1 MASIQ
6 PMASTP
12 TKKTDEW
19 IHDIFPAT
27 YPDHLPSFLPLRT
40 CVKPSGQKVAVWDRL
55 FYLQHRTDATQS
67 FFIVEYGIPLRKGA
81 VDMIARYVY
90 ETRHVFSKIGHET
103 STLSAAYDAMV
114 QELRGTTLQSF
125 DLPIHILLTHPLK
138 PTMIKYLQAIH
149 EGICPY
155 TYDEL
160 AWSLC
165 ASDGQQCVFDDM
177 MVVNRG
183 IWDLNRVYHGNRM
196 SEVREWLEE
205 NDLIH
210 RVDPRAKP
218 YLLDYSE
225 IERQLFM
232 LMGCVEVRHLVL
244 RKAGKGT

>member
-1 MASIQ
+1 
-6 PMASTP
+6 MASTES
-12 TKKTDEW
+12 THKTTEEW
-19 IHDIFPAT
+19 IRDIFPVT
-27 YPDHLPSFLPLRT
+27 YPDHLPFFLPLRT
-40 CVKPSGQKVAVWDRL
+40 CVKPSGQKVAVWDRM

-81 VDMIARYVY
+81 VDMIATYVY
-90 ETRHVFSKIGHET
+90 ETHRVWSAIGHET
-103 STLSAAYDAMV
+103 GPLSAAYDAMV
-114 QELRGTTLQSF
+114 QELRSATVRDAF

-138 PTMIKYLQAIH
+138 PTMIKYLRAIH

-183 IWDLNRVYHGNRM
+183 ILDLNRVYYGNRM

-225 IERQLFM
+225 IEPQLFG
-232 LMGCVEVRHLVL
+232 LMGCVEVGHLVL
-244 RKAGKGT
+244 RKAGKGA

>member
-1 MASIQ
+1 MSSQ
-6 PMASTP
+6 CTP
-12 TKKTDEW
+12 TKPTEEW
-19 IHDIFPAT
+19 IHDIFPVT
-27 YPDHLPSFLPLRT
+27 YPDYLPSFLPLRT

-81 VDMIARYVY
+81 VDMIATYMY
-90 ETRHVFSKIGHET
+90 HTRDVFSNIGHET
-103 STLSAAYDAMV
+103 GPLSPAYDTMV
-114 QELRGTTLQSF
+114 QELRSVTARDAF
-125 DLPIHILLTHPLK
+125 DLPIHILLTYPLK

-149 EGICPY
+149 EGISPY
-155 TYDEL
+155 DYDHF

-183 IWDLNRVYHGNRM
+183 ILDLNKVYHGNRM

-225 IERQLFM
+225 IERQLFE
-232 LMGCVEVRHLVL
+232 LMGCVEVEHLVL